1 MDIITSLENKKIK
14 YINKLKTKKF
24 RDEEGLFIVE
34 TKHLVEEAY
43 KSGFLTELYLVDTNI
58 DSNILEDEKI
68 IKYEVTKDIMNKISS
83 LESPSSYLGLVKKLP
98 TLNYGNRLLIL
109 DNIQDPGNLGTIIRS
124 AVAFNVDTL
133 ILGNDCVDLYND
145 KTIRSSEG
153 MLFKL
158 NILREDLNTFLK
170 DLNNNNYTIYGT
182 DVVNGHILGDIKF
195 PKKYAIVI
203 GNEGNG
209 MKTNLKNLVA
219 QNIYIP
225 MSQMAESLNAGIAA
239 SIIMYEMS
247 KNDYE

>member
-1 MDIITSLENKKIK
+1 MEIITSLENKKIK
-14 YINKLKTKKF
+14 YINKLKNKKF
-24 RDEEGLFIVE
+24 RDEEGIFVIE

-58 DSNILEDEKI
+58 ESNILEDDKI
-68 IKYEVTKDIMNKISS
+68 NKYQITKEIMNKISS
-83 LESPSSYLGLVKKLP
+83 LESPSNFLGLVKKLP
-98 TLNYGNRLLIL
+98 TINYENRLLIL

-124 AVAFNVDTL
+124 AVAFNLDTL
-133 ILGNDCVDLYND
+133 ILSNDCVDLYND

-158 NILREDLNTFLK
+158 NILRKDLNTFLTELK
-170 DLNNNNYTIYGT
+170 NNNYTIYGT
-182 DVVNGHILGDIKF
+182 DVVNGSIVGEIKF
-195 PKKYAIVI
+195 PKKYAIII
-203 GNEGNG
+203 GNEGKG
-209 MKTNLKNLVA
+209 LKSTLKNLVD

-225 MSQMAESLNAGIAA
+225 MSFNAESLNAGIAA